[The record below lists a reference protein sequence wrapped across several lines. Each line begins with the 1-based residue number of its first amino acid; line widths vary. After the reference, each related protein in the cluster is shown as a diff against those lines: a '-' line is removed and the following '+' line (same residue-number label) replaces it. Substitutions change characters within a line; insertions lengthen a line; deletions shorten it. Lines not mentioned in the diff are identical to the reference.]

1 MRLSESEKRILAD
14 LVETLRSE
22 FGALEIVLYGS
33 AARDDLEEGSDI
45 DLLVVLPEVDWKVEQ
60 RVSGCCF
67 DAELKCGRVIST
79 ACLSHAELTE
89 SPLRVSPFV
98 LNVRREGI
106 RL

>member
-1 MRLSESEKRILAD
+1 MQLSESEKEVLAEV
-14 LVETLRSE
+14 VEALRAD
-22 FGALEIVLYGS
+22 FGALEVVLYGS

-45 DLLVVLPEVDWKVEQ
+45 DLLVVLPEVDWEIEQ
-60 RVSGCCF
+60 QISDCCF
-67 DAELKCGRVIST
+67 DAGLKCGRVIST
-79 ACLSHAELTE
+79 VCFGRDEIGE

>member
-1 MRLSESEKRILAD
+1 MRLSESEERILAD
-14 LVETLRSE
+14 LVGTLRSE

-33 AARDDLEEGSDI
+33 AARGDLEEGSDI
-45 DLLVVLPEVDWKVEQ
+45 DLLVVLPEVDWEIEQ
-60 RVSGCCF
+60 QISDCCF
-67 DAELKCGRVIST
+67 DAGLKCGRVIST
-79 ACLSHAELTE
+79 ACFGRDEIGE